1 MWYYIISIFCR
12 KLEVMMLEIIK
23 IDSHGIVQDSDPNAV
38 AIVYQQRRDMDL
50 FNKEKDKLLVDILKI
65 IILDNAKYFKSSGRF
80 NFKGTIK
87 RFVDDHKGL
96 FPMLC
101 ITDENG
107 LPYNNCDDFSECRN
121 DFKNWIFR
129 WDYPEKGIHIESAFE
144 NPKSSNIV
152 DDRSLLLDFLCYFN
166 YKRYGGSFNE
176 RIKQINKDLDSF
188 GYDGLYPLRWFDLSL
203 MVAHK
208 LATSND
214 DVYTLFYDIYN
225 NHELK
230 SIISTKELREYDCN
244 KETEYTSYIN
254 TDFNRI
260 TSIGDINDNTWPIS
274 ANANI
279 SACQF
284 LNHYKYHFERARISS
299 YDVFCSLCCG
309 ESLEKINKRI
319 STETSMDILD
329 KRDYVFRTLLNAIK
343 STRQLTPS
351 VANKEKANAINA
363 IADSFFDRDQYDN
376 FTSLRKE
383 SIVWMLILC
392 MRASSVKMFTNGRV
406 GAQNSKIVGKKI
418 EKEINKMLINIGM
431 SSLNGRFHK
440 SDFLLLNAIY
450 HTDYKTVYDTQESF
464 YPYRDYIFNCIFT
477 NMNEKQQ
484 TDEIKQIVNSL
495 GY

>member
-1 MWYYIISIFCR
+1 MT
-12 KLEVMMLEIIK
+12 EIIK
-23 IDSHGIVQDSDPNAV
+23 IDSKGIVQDSNSNTV
-38 AIVYQQRRDMDL
+38 AMAYQQRKDMDL
-50 FNKEKDKLLVDILKI
+50 FNEEKSKSFVEILKTI
-65 IILDNAKYFKSSGRF
+65 IIDNAQYHKEGKGNF
-80 NFKGTIK
+80 NFAGTIK
-87 RFVDDHKGL
+87 KIVYTHHGL
-96 FPMLC
+96 FPMCFKDQKGNLYC
-101 ITDENG
+101 DESKFIDNVKT
-107 LPYNNCDDFSECRN
+107 NFT
-121 DFKNWIFR
+121 NWIFK
-129 WDYPEKGIHIESAFE
+129 WDYSEKKINIVSD
-144 NPKSSNIV
+144 KQRLSNIV
-152 DDRSLLLDFLCYFN
+152 YADDRFLLLDFLCYFN
-166 YKRYGGSFNE
+166 YKQYSGSFNE
-176 RIKQINKDLDSF
+176 RIRQINKDLDSF

-208 LATSND
+208 LSISND
-214 DVYTLFYDIYN
+214 DVYTLFCDIYN
-225 NHELK
+225 NQELK

-279 SACQF
+279 SVCQF

-329 KRDYVFRTLLNAIK
+329 KRDYVFQTLLNAIK

-351 VANKEKANAINA
+351 VANKEKTNAINA

-392 MRASSVKMFTNGRV
+392 MRASSLKMFTNGRV